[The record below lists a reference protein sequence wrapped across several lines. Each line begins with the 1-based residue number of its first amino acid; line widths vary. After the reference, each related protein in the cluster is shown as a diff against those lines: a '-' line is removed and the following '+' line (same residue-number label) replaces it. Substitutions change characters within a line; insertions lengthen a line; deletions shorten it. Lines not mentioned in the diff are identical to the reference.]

1 MVYTLGQCSPQ
12 CSSRVEWT
20 LIMEHYVSRN
30 CLEGFLV
37 YKPIELYIYGPLVH
51 DNENERVQDS

>member
-30 CLEGFLV
+30 CLEDFLI
-37 YKPIELYIYGPLVH
+37 YKPSALCIYGPLVH
-51 DNENERVQDS
+51 NDENERVQYS